1 MQLKLHTF
9 GSSLIIPAQILT
21 EHLSTVIVIK
31 PPPPIFLFFTHAHH
45 SLVHSS
51 FILSLHLPSPSCF
64 IHSKTSSS
72 AVCLVHNKNVF
83 VLFFC
88 NQHQEIESI
97 VPTKISCTS
106 LASYRHR
113 RPLIIYLSSAAT
125 KLPNM

>member
-31 PPPPIFLFFTHAHH
+31 PPPPIFLFTHN

-51 FILSLHLPSPSCF
+51 FIFCLHLPSPSCF

-72 AVCLVHNKNVF
+72 AVCLVHNRSVS

-106 LASYRHR
+106 LASYRHS
-113 RPLIIYLSSAAT
+113 RPLIFYLSSAAT